1 MDKIESVYNLKKGGR
16 VAIRLS
22 SADVYIKGA
31 DGDQVKV
38 IILKRKPES
47 IIPIME
53 SSEDELLIRSGEKKA
68 GEEWESKAD
77 RSLGRDLWDT
87 IWGAV
92 SSSLREV
99 GISLSVDIEKRV
111 KDEVDLE
118 ILLPRGMILDFLTA
132 SGDLTVQDWEGEI
145 LFRSSSGDCKLR
157 NVKGEG
163 KIRTSSGDVRVLD
176 FEGPLSINSTSG
188 DINLDEIKGELK
200 VETVSG
206 DVELGKVKGD
216 GSFSLISGD
225 LRIEEIEGELKASTT
240 SGDLQGKV
248 LNAPSLKAS
257 TVSGDLSL
265 SLIPVSGGKYELATT
280 SGDINLRVPPTA
292 RLEVKVATLSGNF
305 FSNLPLTSER
315 VFEEKIDEGK
325 KTGPIWLE
333 KDWIRV
339 GHKFT
344 GVLNEK
350 DALLEIKTIS
360 GDITLRPLS

>member
-1 MDKIESVYNLKKGGR
+1 MDRIESVFSLKRGAR

-22 SADVYIKGA
+22 SADVFIKGA
-31 DGDQVKV
+31 EGDQARV
-38 IILKRKPES
+38 IVLKRKPES
-47 IIPIME
+47 ILPVIE
-53 SSEDELLIRSGEKKA
+53 ASEDELLIRSGEKKA
-68 GEEWESKAD
+68 GEEWDSKAD
-77 RSLGRDLWDT
+77 RNLGRDLWDT

-118 ILLPRGMILDFLTA
+118 ILLPRGTILDFLTA

-163 KIRTSSGDVRVLD
+163 KMRTSSGDVRVED

-188 DINLDEIKGELK
+188 DVNLDEIKGELR

-206 DVELGKVKGD
+206 DVTLGKVKGD

-225 LRIEEIEGELKASTT
+225 LRVEEIEGQLKASTT
-240 SGDLQGKV
+240 SGDLQAKV
-248 LNAPSLKAS
+248 INSPSLKVS

-280 SGDINLRVPPTA
+280 SGDIILRVPPSA
-292 RLEVKVATLSGNF
+292 RMEVKIATLSGSF
-305 FSNLPLTSER
+305 FSNLNLSSEK
-315 VFEEKIDEGK
+315 VFEEKIDEGQK
-325 KTGPIWLE
+325 SGPIWLE

-350 DALLEIKTIS
+350 DAMLEIKTIS